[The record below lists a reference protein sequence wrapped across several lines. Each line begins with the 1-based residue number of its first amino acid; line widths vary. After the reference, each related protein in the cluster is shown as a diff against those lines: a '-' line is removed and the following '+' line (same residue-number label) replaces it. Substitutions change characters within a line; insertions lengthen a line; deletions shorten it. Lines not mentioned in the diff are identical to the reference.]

1 MDLLAEDVQDSEEVP
16 CYVVSV
22 RVSIGEGDGY
32 DIDFG

>member
-1 MDLLAEDVQDSEEVP
+1 MNLLAEDVQDSEEVP

-22 RVSIGEGDGY
+22 GVSVGEGDCY